1 MIPLSSYPL
10 LLLLGNRLEALPHL
24 VPAIRLSSVRRPG
37 VRRPLGQRFPVGR
50 VDVDIGLQQRAGE
63 KAFSGIPGA
72 GSGMYFRCF
81 SEQPPAAQHSRPQ
94 PCPPP
99 PRAAVS
105 RELAPTL
112 RAATR
117 SLTNSDC
124 SCGAGADSSTTLRL
138 SLTTAEAPTYGGG
151 GQQRAWIRDIAA
163 SCRNREAHR
172 SRARIAAPNPHLGE
186 DRPW

>member
-1 MIPLSSYPL
+1 
-10 LLLLGNRLEALPHL
+10 
-24 VPAIRLSSVRRPG
+24 
-37 VRRPLGQRFPVGR
+37 
-50 VDVDIGLQQRAGE
+50 
-63 KAFSGIPGA
+63 
-72 GSGMYFRCF
+72 MYFRCF

-124 SCGAGADSSTTLRL
+124 SCGAVADSSTTLRL
-138 SLTTAEAPTYGGG
+138 SLTNAEAPTYGGG
-151 GQQRAWIRDIAA
+151 GGSRGRGLETSPQAA
-163 SCRNREAHR
+163 ETEKHTGPGPELLPQTPTL
-172 SRARIAAPNPHLGE
+172 ARIVHGRALDTVGRVLPRVGIGPSPGCQPCIGMSRFKVRKRGSMQYNPSRVTSRKPMPNLHPHTSSHT
-186 DRPW
+186 